1 MPEAIR
7 EVVAA
12 FDDTNALDDAVYAL
26 ETRGF
31 DRAAFSL
38 LANERAVEEKLG
50 HRYQNVKEVED
61 DPNVPRATFFS
72 RISRL
77 EADYLPAPLLAS
89 MGALAV
95 AGAASMLPVVVA
107 AGAGAALG
115 AALSLIIHEHHAKN
129 VSEQLA
135 RGGLILWV
143 NVRNESQEET
153 AFEVLRAHS
162 AHDIHAHDISV

>member
-77 EADYLPAPLLAS
+77 EADYLPARRCQTNANCSLLD
-89 MGALAV
+89 ALIPWSATPQ
-95 AGAASMLPVVVA
+95 AA
-107 AGAGAALG
+107 
-115 AALSLIIHEHHAKN
+115 
-129 VSEQLA
+129 
-135 RGGLILWV
+135 
-143 NVRNESQEET
+143 T
-153 AFEVLRAHS
+153 FCHS
-162 AHDIHAHDISV
+162 AKAAERRCL